1 MNNNDCFDNK
11 CNRVIF
17 ATKNKG
23 KAREI
28 QALLQDTGA
37 EVLTLE
43 EAGLDPDI
51 KEDGTTFAE
60 NAIMKVESLGAMEGA
75 IILADDS
82 GLVVDALNGEP
93 GIYSARYLGEDTPH
107 EKKMED
113 ILRRM
118 EGVPEAERTARFVC
132 AMAALL
138 PDGTVLCEEGTV
150 EGYISHKPAGDN
162 GFGYDPIFYVPE
174 YGRTT
179 AELSDDEK
187 NAISH
192 RYKAVL
198 KIKEKIWR

>member
-1 MNNNDCFDNK
+1 MYDK
-11 CNRVIF
+11 VIF

-28 QALLQDTGA
+28 AALLKDTGA
-37 EVLTLE
+37 RVLTLE
-43 EAGLDPDI
+43 EAGMDPEI
-51 KEDGTTFAE
+51 IENGQTFAE
-60 NAIMKVESLGAMEGA
+60 NAVMKAKSCGPISDAV
-75 IILADDS
+75 ILADDS

-118 EGVPEAERTARFVC
+118 EGVPEDKRTARFVC

-138 PDGTVLCEEGTV
+138 PDGTVIVEEGTV
-150 EGYISHKPAGDN
+150 EGVINHAPVGDN

-174 YGRTT
+174 LGAST
-179 AELSDDEK
+179 AELSDEQK

-192 RYKAVL
+192 RFKAVE
-198 KIKEKIWR
+198 KIKNRIWK

>member
-1 MNNNDCFDNK
+1 MSDNICYNDK
-11 CNRVIF
+11 CKQVIF

-28 QALLQDTGA
+28 QALLRDTGA

-51 KEDGTTFAE
+51 KEDGTTFSE
-60 NAIMKVESLGAMEGA
+60 NAIMKVKSLGTIEDA
-75 IILADDS
+75 IVLADDS
-82 GLVVDALNGEP
+82 GLVIDALNGEP

-118 EGVPEAERTARFVC
+118 EGVPEEERTARFVC
-132 AMAALL
+132 AMATLL
-138 PDGTVLCEEGTV
+138 PDGTILCEEGTV
-150 EGYISHKPAGDN
+150 EGYINHKPAGDK

-179 AELSDDEK
+179 AELSDEEK